1 MQVGLLPAALGR
13 PELPMD
19 QVIARELEILGS
31 HGMAAHAYPRLL
43 ALVTSGVLDP
53 GLLVT
58 ATISLGEAP
67 AALASM
73 DRSPPAGVRLIAP

>member
-1 MQVGLLPAALGR
+1 
-13 PELPMD
+13 
-19 QVIARELEILGS
+19 
-31 HGMAAHAYPRLL
+31 MAAHAYPRLL

-58 ATISLGEAP
+58 STISLGEAP

-73 DRSPPAGVRLIAP
+73 DRSPVAGVRLIAPSLIAPSLIAPLIAP